1 MYIILKIVKVISTI
15 TISSNLKNETD
26 MKIISALE
34 VLDFFFDKKADINKL
49 NSVYIRK
56 AKSIIFVTRSI
67 INHWVDIYI
76 LLFSLKKIIEPK
88 LNRKFI
94 LFKFKKYNNGISLYL
109 TDVSSINE
117 LPDFLKKEKISLKI
131 SFFFSKKVDKQI
143 TNFILQ
149 YFGFE

>member
-1 MYIILKIVKVISTI
+1 MVLYKKQIISNHIIKFNNIYKSLKLSFSSKFNIYNIYIILKVVKVISTI

-67 INHWVDIYI
+67 INH
-76 LLFSLKKIIEPK
+76 
-88 LNRKFI
+88 
-94 LFKFKKYNNGISLYL
+94 
-109 TDVSSINE
+109 
-117 LPDFLKKEKISLKI
+117 
-131 SFFFSKKVDKQI
+131 
-143 TNFILQ
+143 
-149 YFGFE
+149 